1 LLVAGSSGLV
11 TERLTLDSGR
21 RMAHTRLVRWLSLLL
36 LVAVPAGA
44 QQASATWTSRAA
56 GSTRNGFDVGRLT
69 RIDSLLRGAV
79 DRGEIGGAVALVL
92 RDGQTVYERAF
103 GWADREANRR
113 MTTDAIFRIASQTKA
128 LTSVALMS
136 LVEEGKISLNDP
148 VSKFIPE
155 FDHTTV
161 AVRADTGR
169 AIVAARRRITIRDL
183 LTHTAGIS
191 YGTDSLVAPLYAA
204 AGLGPAAGWGW
215 YTADKKEP
223 ICLTMQ
229 RLAALPFVAQPGE
242 RFVYGYNTDILGC
255 VVERVAGASLDDV
268 IRARITRPLGMK
280 DTYFFLPAEK
290 RERLAAVYASGS
302 DMKAVRA
309 PDGPRGQ
316 GDYVDGPRRSFSGGA
331 GLLST
336 ARDYS
341 RFLQMLLNGG
351 TLDDVRIL
359 GPKTVALMTT
369 NQTGTLYS
377 QTGQGFG
384 LGFSIVENPGA
395 DGRVE
400 SVGTFGWGGAYG
412 SNYNVDPKERLVL
425 VFMIQQLPNRTD
437 VAAKFPMLV
446 YQALVEPKG

>member
-1 LLVAGSSGLV
+1 
-11 TERLTLDSGR
+11 
-21 RMAHTRLVRWLSLLL
+21 
-36 LVAVPAGA
+36 
-44 QQASATWTSRAA
+44 
-56 GSTRNGFDVGRLT
+56 
-69 RIDSLLRGAV
+69 
-79 DRGEIGGAVALVL
+79 
-92 RDGQTVYERAF
+92 
-103 GWADREANRR
+103 
-113 MTTDAIFRIASQTKA
+113 
-128 LTSVALMS
+128 MS